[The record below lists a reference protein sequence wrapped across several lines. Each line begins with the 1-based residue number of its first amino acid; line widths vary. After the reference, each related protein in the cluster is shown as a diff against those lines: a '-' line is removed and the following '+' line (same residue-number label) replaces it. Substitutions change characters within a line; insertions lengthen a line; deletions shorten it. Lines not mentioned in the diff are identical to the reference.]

1 MIQFTIDITPV
12 ITAVITVLMSVFVLI
27 FTLDRNKKLQA
38 ETSFFQ
44 LLNGIRTLVINTKGT
59 VTGKKAANISG
70 LQGNDYFYAANIELQ
85 NRIGD
90 VLTKMMDNDVS
101 LNGNG
106 KKNTSADYHYQAQ
119 TIYNEF
125 YKQHVKELG
134 HYFRFTYN
142 VINFV
147 HNNKNISKEKKQE
160 YINFIQAQM
169 NNSELQLI
177 YFNAIGQYGQKYHYL
192 IEEYNFLENLD
203 TTEHYGIFEELSG
216 LYPKSKHRVTK

>member
-1 MIQFTIDITPV
+1 MIQFSIDLTPF
-12 ITAVITVLMSVFVLI
+12 ITAIISVLVSVSVLV
-27 FTLDRNKKLQA
+27 FTLERNKKLQA
-38 ETSFFQ
+38 ETAFFN
-44 LLNGIRTLVINTKGT
+44 LLTGIRNLVINTKGSVT
-59 VTGKKAANISG
+59 VKNSSIISG
-70 LQGNDYFYAANIELQ
+70 LQGNDYFYAANLELQ
-85 NRIGD
+85 SRIAT
-90 VLTKMMDNDVS
+90 VLSKMIENDAIDLS
-101 LNGNG
+101 PKTINNS
-106 KKNTSADYHYQAQ
+106 KDYQNKAKE
-119 TIYNEF
+119 IYDSF

-203 TTEHYGIFEELSG
+203 TTEYYGIFAELSG
-216 LYPKSKHRVTK
+216 LYPKSKQRVTK

>member
-1 MIQFTIDITPV
+1 MIQFSIDLTPF
-12 ITAVITVLMSVFVLI
+12 ITAIISVLVSLSVLV
-27 FTLDRNKKLQA
+27 FTLERNKKLQA
-38 ETSFFQ
+38 ETAFFN
-44 LLNGIRTLVINTKGT
+44 LLTGIRNLVINTKGSVT
-59 VTGKKAANISG
+59 VKNSSIISG
-70 LQGNDYFYAANIELQ
+70 LQGNDYLYAANLELQ
-85 NRIGD
+85 SRLSSGFA
-90 VLTKMMDNDVS
+90 KMFDSDIS
-101 LNGNG
+101 LDD
-106 KKNTSADYHYQAQ
+106 KKKQHSPSDYQNKAKE
-119 TIYNEF
+119 IYDSF

-177 YFNAIGQYGQKYHYL
+177 YFNAIGQYGQKYHLL

-203 TTEHYGIFEELSG
+203 TTEHFGIFEQLSG
-216 LYPKSKHRVTK
+216 LYPKSKQRVTK